1 MKYLVVILMCFAVVA
16 CSTKESNLVITGK
29 VEGLKKGKL
38 YLQKI
43 EDTLLV
49 NIDSVIVDGDANFEF
64 EALVKSPQIHY
75 LYLDKLDNSEF
86 DDRIRFFAEEGE
98 MTINTTLK
106 NFEEATIEGS
116 ENQVK
121 LEYFNAMIKRFNKE
135 NLALVKED
143 FEAQKANDQDKLLEL
158 EKRFDRNLKRRY
170 LYTVNYALNQKDFE
184 VAPYLM
190 VSEVF
195 DANIKYLDT
204 VYNNLAPK
212 VKKSFYGEELKSLI
226 KERKTIEE

>member
-1 MKYLVVILMCFAVVA
+1 
-16 CSTKESNLVITGK
+16 
-29 VEGLKKGKL
+29 
-38 YLQKI
+38 
-43 EDTLLV
+43 
-49 NIDSVIVDGDANFEF
+49 
-64 EALVKSPQIHY
+64 
-75 LYLDKLDNSEF
+75 
-86 DDRIRFFAEEGE
+86 
-98 MTINTTLK
+98 
-106 NFEEATIEGS
+106 
-116 ENQVK
+116 
-121 LEYFNAMIKRFNKE
+121 MIKRFNKE

-212 VKKSFYGEELKSLI
+212 VKKSFYGEELKNLI
-226 KERKTIEE
+226 KERKTLEE

>member
-16 CSTKESNLVITGK
+16 CTTKESNLIIIGK
-29 VEGLKKGKL
+29 VDGLKKGKL

-106 NFEEATIEGS
+106 NFEDATVMGS

-204 VYNNLAPK
+204 VYNNLAPN

-226 KERKTIEE
+226 KERKALEN

>member
-1 MKYLVVILMCFAVVA
+1 
-16 CSTKESNLVITGK
+16 
-29 VEGLKKGKL
+29 
-38 YLQKI
+38 
-43 EDTLLV
+43 
-49 NIDSVIVDGDANFEF
+49 
-64 EALVKSPQIHY
+64 
-75 LYLDKLDNSEF
+75 
-86 DDRIRFFAEEGE
+86 

-226 KERKTIEE
+226 KERKTLEE